1 MTQGVRTGDT
11 TSSPASHGTCG
22 REPGPLLQTSVR
34 ASSGIRTG
42 HTHIAMTTGNTHI
55 AMTTGNTHIAMAT
68 GNTHIAMATG
78 NTHIAMATGNTH
90 IAVAT
95 GSTHIAMTTHCR
107 LDTVQGHICCSG
119 TFVYT

>member
-95 GSTHIAMTTHCR
+95 HCR
-107 LDTVQGHICCSG
+107 LDTVPGQICCSG
-119 TFVYT
+119 TFCLHLETQ